1 MRLHTNDT
9 IAMAIDYQEK
19 LVPAMREKDK
29 LISNSYKLIKGLE
42 ILDIPVVYTQ
52 QYTKGLGMTISE
64 LIMEDHIFEHFEK
77 IKYSC
82 YADESIR
89 DYIDLIN
96 KRNIILC
103 GVEAHICVLQTALD
117 LKEAGYNVI
126 LVTDCIDSRKEIDKE
141 MAIKR
146 AIQEDIYVTTYES
159 VLFEL
164 LGGADDSKFKEISNL
179 IK

>member
-1 MRLHTNDT
+1 MRLHINDT
-9 IAMAIDYQEK
+9 IALAIDFQER
-19 LVPAMREKDK
+19 LMPVMREKEK
-29 LISNSYKLIKGLE
+29 LINNSYKLIKGLE

-64 LIMEDHIFEHFEK
+64 LIMEDHEFEYFEK

-89 DYIDLIN
+89 DYVDLIN

-103 GVEAHICVLQTALD
+103 GVESHICVLQTALD

-141 MAIKR
+141 MAVKR